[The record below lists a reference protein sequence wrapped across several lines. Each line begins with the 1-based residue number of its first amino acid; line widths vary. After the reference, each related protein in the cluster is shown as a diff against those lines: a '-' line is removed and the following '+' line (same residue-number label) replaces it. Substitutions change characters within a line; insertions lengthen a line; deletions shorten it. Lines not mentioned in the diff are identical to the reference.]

1 MAIYSGF
8 TRWKWWFLIVMLNY
22 QRVKWSIW
30 LSLINFSSCR
40 DHSRLS
46 KWPKNGIGTVIAFQR
61 SRLHN
66 ANVIFFSFL
75 FTVFYKNIS
84 TSHPKSRPK
93 FLYIPSSGGPDFF
106 SKCTLELLRSS
117 RISPPLPTAP
127 VRCNAPRDP
136 TWCALVFRWPFPSK
150 KNRVIIGIESRE
162 STIRA

>member
-1 MAIYSGF
+1 M
-8 TRWKWWFLIVMLNY
+8 
-22 QRVKWSIW
+22 
-30 LSLINFSSCR
+30 INMIEL
-40 DHSRLS
+40 DKLQQL
-46 KWPKNGIGTVIAFQR
+46 QR
-61 SRLHN
+61 SQPAFEMAEKRYWDGHRIPTFST
-66 ANVIFFSFL
+66 AQCQCHFFSFL

-84 TSHPKSRPK
+84 TSHPKSRPN
-93 FLYIPSSGGPDFF
+93 FLYIPSSGGPEFF